1 MGAPEVAATHQAAA
15 DLHARVIVTEEPGI
29 GSGPRTGRA
38 AGGFRLRFH
47 RRRSLAEVVPEAH
60 EEQGHGAGDEDAQQ
74 GKHPLAAQVLL
85 GLPPLAEVLEVP
97 LHLNRV
103 RGIGPHLHEG
113 LTDGFRDEL
122 LQLLVGHVVEA
133 HAQASLS
140 SSASAIA

>member
-1 MGAPEVAATHQAAA
+1 MKMLNKVSIP
-15 DLHARVIVTEEPGI
+15 L
-29 GSGPRTGRA
+29 
-38 AGGFRLRFH
+38 L
-47 RRRSLAEVVPEAH
+47 RRSSPAP
-60 EEQGHGAGDEDAQQ
+60 
-74 GKHPLAAQVLL
+74 
-85 GLPPLAEVLEVP
+85 PPLAEVLEVP

-140 SSASAIA
+140 PPAASAIAFSASASDRFVIGSALPRANSRSAAIAVL